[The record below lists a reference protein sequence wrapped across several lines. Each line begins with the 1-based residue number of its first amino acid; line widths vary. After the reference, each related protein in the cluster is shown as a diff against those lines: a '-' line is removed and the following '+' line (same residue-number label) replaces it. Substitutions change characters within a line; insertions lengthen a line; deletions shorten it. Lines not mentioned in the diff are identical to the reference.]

1 VGHLLTCFLRD
12 QRFLFCRYLLI
23 SGAKEVA
30 SKKDHGF
37 GPSSNG
43 SRCGWLGARRRDS
56 RSHKTVQGS
65 NAFSSR
71 ALVTA
76 KFGGKRLPLSSVTDE
91 RFFFAS
97 PCVCAGEKKAP
108 TINSELWHACAG
120 PLVSLPPAGSL
131 VVYFPQGHSEQV
143 SSHLPAQL
151 FSAKCRFMV
160 PWVPTFFCD
169 LWEWF
174 TNDFISADLVSSF
187 GTALFWR

>member
-1 VGHLLTCFLRD
+1 
-12 QRFLFCRYLLI
+12 LFCRYLLI

-187 GTALFWR
+187 GIALFWR